1 MSKHRPQQR
10 DSSLNQQV
18 AKAIRPQLPQD
29 GSAEMQRWQPGDL
42 PTGGFRSVID
52 MSGNKFPT
60 TGPLN
65 TKTSSTSGGG
75 KKVY

>member
-1 MSKHRPQQR
+1 MSKSRPQQR

-18 AKAIRPQLPQD
+18 AKSIRQQLPQD
-29 GSAEMQRWQPGDL
+29 TSAGLQRWQPGEL

-52 MSGNKFPT
+52 MSGSKFHT